1 MMDICAW
8 YESSGECAI
17 YTILDQNETVY
28 CMYCGCGCG
37 KCERYVKDAG

>member
-1 MMDICAW
+1 MTDICAW

-28 CMYCGCGCG
+28 CMYCGGSSECL
-37 KCERYVKDAG
+37 RYVKDGE